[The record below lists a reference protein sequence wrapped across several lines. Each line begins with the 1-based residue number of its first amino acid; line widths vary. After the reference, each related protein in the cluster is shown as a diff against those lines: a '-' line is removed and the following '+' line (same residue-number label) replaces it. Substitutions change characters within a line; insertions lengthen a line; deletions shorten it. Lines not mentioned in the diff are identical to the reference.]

1 MASRNPYS
9 RRWDPRTHELY
20 YEHRAVAAWRLGRPL
35 RPGEVV
41 HHLDGDPTNNHPDNL
56 VVLPSQRHHA
66 LLEHY
71 LRREAAGIQHLFS
84 LDELFG
90 SMISE

>member
-1 MASRNPYS
+1 M
-9 RRWDPRTHELY
+9 
-20 YEHRAVAAWRLGRPL
+20 GRPL

-71 LRREAAGIQHLFS
+71 LRREAAGVQHLFS
-84 LDELFG
+84 LEELLG
-90 SMISE
+90 MATAP

>member
-1 MASRNPYS
+1 MPRNPYS
-9 RRWDPRTHELY
+9 RRWDPRTQETY

-35 RPGEVV
+35 RPGEIV

-56 VVLPSQRHHA
+56 VVVPSQRLHA

-71 LRREAAGIQHLFS
+71 RRREAAGVQHLFS
-84 LDELFG
+84 LEELLG
-90 SMISE
+90 LSTVP

>member
-1 MASRNPYS
+1 MASSKTNPYR
-9 RRWDPRTHELY
+9 RRWDPRAQESY
-20 YEHRAVAAWRLGRPL
+20 YEHRAVAPWRLGRPL

-41 HHLDGDPTNNHPDNL
+41 HHLDGVPTNNHPDNL

-71 LRREAAGIQHLFS
+71 LRREAAGSQHLFS
-84 LDELFG
+84 LGELLDLL
-90 SMISE
+90 